1 MRKTKFLTMLLALS
15 LTLPVAGCSFDF
27 SSIFG
32 GTNNSESVSTE
43 STPNES
49 PDDGSAGGG
58 SVEAE
63 KYTITAVAQKVN
75 DVIVGEVTGG
85 GVYDEGE
92 EVTLRA
98 TVNKGYEIVGWY
110 EGDTLVQA
118 GAIFTFTAS
127 KDATYTAV
135 FAHAVENADL
145 TNASFGFT
153 ERTTDASAN
162 YWDGLSGLE
171 EGTYSVGQQDEVK
184 TSGSLTSYAIK
195 VDALDPDGDGKGRY
209 PESSGWAGWN
219 QIDAWYTADI
229 VFDEVMDLTN
239 STVSIDVK
247 TDNMSKQL
255 SIQAA
260 TLDYSE
266 AEAGD
271 KLAEKA
277 PSIIAGQNGNGIAEA
292 GLTEYVNV
300 IDLGDGWSRV
310 QYNFAGIYNSDD
322 RLEGIKVIRFG
333 VTTMNMGVD
342 TKNESP
348 LDYTEDMAI
357 YFDNLQI
364 IDNAEP
370 VDAESVADLTAS
382 PMSYAEITGAASSD
396 IVKAPVFGTES
407 DVGYIKGDGS
417 QNVSVKIPFDATIDG
432 TASLA
437 IYAKGSVSVNGVAHE
452 INGWKNISLALSGAE
467 EISLD
472 FGSLNGYALVGNID
486 WAATAQYITYDAEAC
501 TTDATAATVGTG
513 VVAHEFL
520 LIDGCDKY
528 VYNFT
533 LNMGGNLSGEDNGH
547 LRKIEFFANGAL
559 TFWGSQGIQIGA
571 RQDIAFLFSSHNGW
585 AGEICNTW
593 GSALQNGWNKG
604 SDIALSLTVEYIG
617 EQTKITLSNQND
629 ETQFVSVTVDGKV
642 SLGNKTVAA
651 YCPTGTTITIK

>member
-1 MRKTKFLTMLLALS
+1 MLLALS

-27 SSIFG
+27 SSILG
-32 GTNNSESVSTE
+32 GTNSNESVSTE
-43 STPNES
+43 SSTEEKPGDSAPEENTPK
-49 PDDGSAGGG
+49 
-58 SVEAE
+58 E
-63 KYTITAVAQKVN
+63 KYTVTAVAQKVN
-75 DVIVGEVTGG
+75 DAIVGEVSGA
-85 GVYDEGE
+85 GVYEEGE
-92 EVTLRA
+92 DVTLIA
-98 TVNKGYEIVGWY
+98 SVNKGYELVGWY
-110 EGDTLVQA
+110 EGDTLVHTSSM
-118 GAIFTFTAS
+118 FSFTAE
-127 KDATYTAV
+127 KDVTYTAV
-135 FAHAVENADL
+135 FVHTVEKNDL
-145 TNASFGFT
+145 TNEGFAFS
-153 ERTTDASAN
+153 ERTNGEN
-162 YWDGLSGLE
+162 YWDGFSGFE
-171 EGTYSVGQQDEVK
+171 EGTYFAGMQSEEK
-184 TSGSLTSYAIK
+184 APGSISAYAIK
-195 VDALDPDGDGKGRY
+195 LDALDPDGDGVGRY

-219 QIDAWYTADI
+219 QRDAWYTADI

-271 KLAEKA
+271 KFAEKA
-277 PSIIAGQNGNGIAEA
+277 PSIVAGQNGNGIAEP
-292 GLTEYVNV
+292 GITDYINV

-310 QYNFAGIYNSDD
+310 QYNFAGIYNSDE
-322 RLEGIKVIRFG
+322 RLEGVKVIRFG
-333 VTTMNMGVD
+333 ATTVNMGVD
-342 TKNESP
+342 TTNESP
-348 LDYTEDMAI
+348 LDFTQDMAI

-370 VDAESVADLTAS
+370 VDAESVADFTAS

-396 IVKAPVFGTES
+396 IVKTPVFGSES

-432 TASLA
+432 TASVA

-452 INGWKNISLALSGAE
+452 INGWKNISVALNGAE
-467 EISLD
+467 EISIDL
-472 FGSLNGYALVGNID
+472 GSLNGYALIGNID
-486 WAATAQYITYDAEAC
+486 WQATAQYITYDAEAC
-501 TTDATAATVGTG
+501 ATDATAATVGTG
-513 VVAHEFL
+513 VVAHEFVL
-520 LIDGCDKY
+520 LDGCDKY

-533 LNMGGNLSGEDNGH
+533 LNMGGNVESEDNGH

-559 TFWGSQGIQIGA
+559 SFWGSQGIQIGA

-593 GSALQNGWNKG
+593 GSALQDGWNRG

-629 ETQFVSVTVDGKV
+629 ATKFVSTTVDGKV
-642 SLGNKTVAA
+642 SLGNKTIAA
-651 YCPTGTTITIK
+651 YCPAGTTITIK